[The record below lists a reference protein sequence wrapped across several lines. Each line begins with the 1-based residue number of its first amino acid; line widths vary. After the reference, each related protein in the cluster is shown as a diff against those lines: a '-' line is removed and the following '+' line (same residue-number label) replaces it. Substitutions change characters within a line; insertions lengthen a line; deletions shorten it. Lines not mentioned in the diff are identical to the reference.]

1 MSTTAAKADFK
12 VADLGLAEFGRN
24 EIRLAEHEMPGLM
37 ALRREYADA
46 QPLAGARITGSLHMT
61 IQTAV
66 LIETLVALGA
76 EVRWASCNIFS
87 TQDHAAAAIVVGA
100 EGTPEDPAGVPV
112 YAWKGETLD
121 EYWWCTQQ
129 ALSWPDGQSPNMILD
144 DGGDAT
150 LLVHKGVEFERA
162 GAVPDP
168 STAESEEFAIVLG
181 LLQRSLEDDPQRF
194 TRMASEI
201 RGVTEETTT
210 GVHRLYQFA
219 EEGKLLF
226 PAINVND
233 SVTKSK
239 FDNKYGCRHS
249 LIDGINRATDV
260 MIGGKL
266 AVVCGYGDVGKG
278 CAESLRGQ
286 RARVVVTEIDPI
298 CALQA
303 AMDGYQVLTLDDVVS
318 TGDIFISATG
328 NRDVITAEHMAR
340 MKHQAIVGNIGHFDN
355 EIDMAGLSRTPG
367 INRIGIKP
375 QVDEWV
381 FPDGHSVILLS
392 EGRLLN
398 LGNATGHPSFVMSN
412 SFTNQ
417 VIAQLELFGNT
428 DSYDKRVYTL
438 AKHLD
443 EKVARL
449 HLAALGV
456 KLTELSSGQARIR
469 ERFAAE
475 RPLDGIR
482 LGACLHVTAE
492 TAQLM
497 LALTAGGARVALC
510 SANPLS
516 TQDDVAAALVYEHGV
531 EVRALR
537 GEDVETYA
545 RHVRELL
552 EGGPEV
558 TVDDGADLLMTAHA
572 LGGETLERLIA
583 GTEETT
589 TGLVRLRRL
598 ESQGKL
604 ACAVVAVNA

>member
-1 MSTTAAKADFK
+1 MSTTAAKTDFK
-12 VADLGLAEFGRN
+12 VADLGLAEFGRK

-37 ALRREYADA
+37 AIRREFADS
-46 QPLAGARITGSLHMT
+46 QPLSGARITGSLHMT
-61 IQTAV
+61 VQTAV

-87 TQDHAAAAIVVGA
+87 TQDHAAAAVAVGP
-100 EGTPEDPAGVPV
+100 EGTPEDPRGVAV
-112 YAWKGETLD
+112 YAWKGETLE
-121 EYWWCTQQ
+121 EYWGCTLQ
-129 ALSWPDGQSPNMILD
+129 ALSWPANGAAAGPNMILD

-168 STAESEEFAIVLG
+168 ATADSEEFKIVLG
-181 LLQRSLEDDPQRF
+181 LLQRSLEEDAERF

-219 EEGKLLF
+219 ERGQLLF

-286 RARVVVTEIDPI
+286 RARVVITEIDPI

-303 AMDGYQVLTLDDVVS
+303 AMDGYQVLTLEDVVEQA
-318 TGDIFISATG
+318 DIFVTATG

-355 EIDMAGLSRTPG
+355 EIDMAGLSKLPG
-367 INRIGIKP
+367 IRKIDIKP

-381 FPDGHSVILLS
+381 FPDGHSVIVLS

-417 VIAQLELFGNT
+417 VIAQIELFGHN
-428 DSYDKRVYTL
+428 DIYERRVYTL
-438 AKHLD
+438 PKHLD
-443 EKVARL
+443 ERVARL
-449 HLAALGV
+449 HLPALGV
-456 KLTELSSGQARIR
+456 KLTELTQGQAAYLGI
-469 ERFAAE
+469 
-475 RPLDGIR
+475 PVDGPYKSDHYR
-482 LGACLHVTAE
+482 
-492 TAQLM
+492 
-497 LALTAGGARVALC
+497 
-510 SANPLS
+510 
-516 TQDDVAAALVYEHGV
+516 Y
-531 EVRALR
+531 
-537 GEDVETYA
+537 
-545 RHVRELL
+545 
-552 EGGPEV
+552 
-558 TVDDGADLLMTAHA
+558 
-572 LGGETLERLIA
+572 
-583 GTEETT
+583 
-589 TGLVRLRRL
+589 
-598 ESQGKL
+598 
-604 ACAVVAVNA
+604 